1 MNEKSLRVLEFNKI
15 IDKLKTKASSSLG
28 LKHIENL
35 KPSNDFDEV
44 KNTLLETSEAQAI
57 LIKRGLVSMD
67 GIHDIEDKAKRAHV
81 GATLDPGALLKIAD
95 CLRVARSLKRNL
107 EGSEEEDF
115 NYPIIQALTNA
126 LYTFRDI
133 EDRIYT
139 SIVGES
145 EISDNASTT
154 LKTIRRRIVQKNQSI
169 RSKLNSIISSTTYQ
183 KYLQDNIISMRGD
196 RFVIPV
202 KAEYRSVVSGI
213 VHDQSSSGATLFIE
227 PMSIVEMNNELRKL
241 KLDEQEEIERILSE
255 LSAMIGE
262 ISGELISNQEILGKL
277 DFAFAK
283 GKLSVEMRAI
293 EPVLNEE
300 KYFHIKNG
308 RHPMID
314 KRDVVPNTVY
324 LGKDFDTLVI
334 TGPNTGGKTVTI
346 KTVGLFALMTQSGLH
361 IPADFGTSMCVY
373 DNVFADI
380 GDEQSIEQSLST
392 FSSHM
397 TNIVSILDDADANSL
412 VLFDELG
419 SGTDPTEGAAL
430 AVAIIETLTKRGSR
444 IIATTHYSE
453 LKGYAL
459 RTVGVENASVEF
471 DVETLRPTYRLLIG
485 VPGKSNAFEISKR
498 LGLNDAVIANAKN
511 FMSEENLQFEDLIRD
526 LQEKSIIANRDAREA
541 KHIKEEAEK
550 LKAKYEE
557 KLKKLDTVRDKVY
570 DEARQEAKDI
580 VSRAKD
586 EADEIVKAMREL
598 EKMGIAE
605 GGRNRLEEERRKLK
619 ASLEEKEAAMFKS
632 RENSGE
638 AITKVNLGMEA
649 FLPSLNQRVIIV
661 SNPDN
666 KGEVQ
671 VEAGI
676 MKINVKLKDLRKVP
690 EEPKKKEKKKR
701 EVKLNLKSVDSRID
715 LRGMDSEEACYR
727 TDKYLDEAY
736 LGNLGEVT
744 IVHGKGTGVLR
755 KAIND
760 MLKRHPHVK
769 SYRLG
774 VYGEGGD
781 GVTIVELK

>member
-1 MNEKSLRVLEFNKI
+1 MKERTFRILEFNKVK
-15 IDKLKTKASSSLG
+15 DKLRSYSVTSGGKELIDSLSPYNS
-28 LKHIENL
+28 IYEVEN
-35 KPSNDFDEV
+35 K
-44 KNTLLETSEAQAI
+44 LEETNEALDI
-57 LIKRGLVSMD
+57 LIKKGAPPFEGLHETKEELERAAKGGTLNPGQLMKIGAMLRCSRRFKEYVARKEEEIGYKHLEDLAYILVPLKNLENEIDSSIISED
-67 GIHDIEDKAKRAHV
+67 EISDKAS
-81 GATLDPGALLKIAD
+81 GTLYNI
-95 CLRVARSLKRNL
+95 RRSLKEKNSSVREKIN
-107 EGSEEEDF
+107 
-115 NYPIIQALTNA
+115 
-126 LYTFRDI
+126 
-133 EDRIYT
+133 
-139 SIVGES
+139 SIVR
-145 EISDNASTT
+145 A
-154 LKTIRRRIVQKNQSI
+154 
-169 RSKLNSIISSTTYQ
+169 NS
-183 KYLQDNIISMRGD
+183 KYLQDSLYTMRGD
-196 RFVIPV
+196 RYVIPV
-202 KAEYRSVVSGI
+202 KSEYKGAVPGL
-213 VHDQSSSGATLFIE
+213 VHDQSSTGATLFIE
-227 PMSIVEMNNELRKL
+227 PISLVNSNNEIKELML
-241 KLDEQEEIERILSE
+241 KEKAEIERILSE
-255 LSAMIGE
+255 LSAKVHDNIDV
-262 ISGELISNQEILGKL
+262 LRSNSNILREL
-277 DFAFAK
+277 DFIFAK
-283 GKLSVEMRAI
+283 GKYASS
-293 EPVLNEE
+293 LNG
-300 KYFHIKNG
+300 IKPNISKDRSFDILG
-308 RHPMID
+308 GKHPLID
-314 KRDVVPNTVY
+314 PKVVVPSDIY
-324 LGKDFDTLVI
+324 LGKDFTTLMI
-334 TGPNTGGKTVTI
+334 TGPNTGGKTVTL
-346 KTVGLFALMTQSGLH
+346 KTVGLLHLMALSGLL
-361 IPADFGTSMCVY
+361 IPAKDGSSIGFFK
-373 DNVFADI
+373 DIFADI

-397 TNIVSILDDADANSL
+397 TNIVKILESASFDSL
-412 VLFDELG
+412 ILFDELG

-430 AVAIIETLTKRGSR
+430 AVAIIETLNKRGCR

-459 RTVGVENASVEF
+459 KTVGVENASVEF

-498 LGLNDAVIANAKN
+498 LGLNEDVIIKAKD

-541 KHIKEEAEK
+541 KRIKEEAES
-550 LKAKYEE
+550 LKKKYDE

-570 DEARQEAKDI
+570 DEARQEAKQI
-580 VSRAKD
+580 ISNAKD

-598 EKMGIAE
+598 EKMGIAA
-605 GGRNRLEEERRKLK
+605 GGRSRLEEERRKLK
-619 ASLEEKEAAMFKS
+619 ASLEEKEAAMIKS
-632 RENSGE
+632 RENTGE
-638 AITKVNLGMEA
+638 AITKVTLGMEA

-666 KGEVQ
+666 KGDVQ

-676 MKINVKLKDLRKVP
+676 MKISVKLKDLRKVP

-701 EVKLNLKSVDSRID
+701 EVKLNMKSVDSRID

>member
-1 MNEKSLRVLEFNKI
+1 MKERTLRILEFNKI
-15 IDKLKTKASSSLG
+15 KNKLRGYAVTSGGKELIDSLTPYGSVFEVEKKLEETNEALDILIRKGTPPFEGLHETKEELERAGKGGTLNPGQLMKIGNMLRCSRRFKEYVARKDDEIGYKNLEDLAYILAPLKSLETEIDTAIISEEEISDKASG
-28 LKHIENL
+28 
-35 KPSNDFDEV
+35 
-44 KNTLLETSEAQAI
+44 TLYNI
-57 LIKRGLVSMD
+57 R
-67 GIHDIEDKAKRAHV
+67 
-81 GATLDPGALLKIAD
+81 
-95 CLRVARSLKRNL
+95 RSLKEKNSSVREKIN
-107 EGSEEEDF
+107 
-115 NYPIIQALTNA
+115 
-126 LYTFRDI
+126 
-133 EDRIYT
+133 
-139 SIVGES
+139 SIV
-145 EISDNASTT
+145 
-154 LKTIRRRIVQKNQSI
+154 
-169 RSKLNSIISSTTYQ
+169 RSNS
-183 KYLQDNIISMRGD
+183 KYLQDSLYTMRGD
-196 RFVIPV
+196 RYVIPV
-202 KAEYRSVVSGI
+202 KAEYKGAVPGL
-213 VHDQSSSGATLFIE
+213 VHDQSSTGATLFIE
-227 PMSIVEMNNELRKL
+227 PISLVNLNNEIKELML
-241 KLDEQEEIERILSE
+241 KEKAEIERILSE
-255 LSAMIGE
+255 LSAKVYDNID
-262 ISGELISNQEILGKL
+262 ILRSNADILREL
-277 DFAFAK
+277 DFIFAK
-283 GKLSVEMRAI
+283 GKYASSLNAIKPSVRTDRSFDI
-293 EPVLNEE
+293 IGG
-300 KYFHIKNG
+300 K
-308 RHPMID
+308 HPLID
-314 KRDVVPNTVY
+314 PKIVVPSDIY
-324 LGKDFDTLVI
+324 LGEEFTTLMI
-334 TGPNTGGKTVTI
+334 TGPNTGGKTVTL
-346 KTVGLFALMTQSGLH
+346 KTVGLLHLMALSGLL
-361 IPADFGTSMCVY
+361 IPAKDGSAIGFFK
-373 DNVFADI
+373 DIFADI

-676 MKINVKLKDLRKVP
+676 MKINVKLKDYVKYQKSLRKR
-690 EEPKKKEKKKR
+690 KRKR
-701 EVKLNLKSVDSRID
+701 EKLN
-715 LRGMDSEEACYR
+715 
-727 TDKYLDEAY
+727 
-736 LGNLGEVT
+736 
-744 IVHGKGTGVLR
+744 
-755 KAIND
+755 
-760 MLKRHPHVK
+760 
-769 SYRLG
+769 
-774 VYGEGGD
+774 
-781 GVTIVELK
+781 

>member
-1 MNEKSLRVLEFNKI
+1 MKERTLRILEFNKI
-15 IDKLKTKASSSLG
+15 KNKLRGYAVTSGGKELIDSLTPYGSVFEVEKKLEETNEALDILIRKGTPPFEGLHETKEELERAGKGGTLNPGQLMKIGNMLRCSRRFKEYVARKDDEIGYKNLEDLAYILAPLKSLETEIDTAIISEEEISDKASG
-28 LKHIENL
+28 
-35 KPSNDFDEV
+35 
-44 KNTLLETSEAQAI
+44 TLYNI
-57 LIKRGLVSMD
+57 R
-67 GIHDIEDKAKRAHV
+67 
-81 GATLDPGALLKIAD
+81 
-95 CLRVARSLKRNL
+95 RSLKEKNSSVREKIN
-107 EGSEEEDF
+107 
-115 NYPIIQALTNA
+115 
-126 LYTFRDI
+126 
-133 EDRIYT
+133 
-139 SIVGES
+139 SIV
-145 EISDNASTT
+145 
-154 LKTIRRRIVQKNQSI
+154 
-169 RSKLNSIISSTTYQ
+169 RSNS
-183 KYLQDNIISMRGD
+183 KYLQDSLYTMRGD
-196 RFVIPV
+196 RYVIPV
-202 KAEYRSVVSGI
+202 KAEYKGAVPGL
-213 VHDQSSSGATLFIE
+213 VHDQSSTGATLFIE
-227 PMSIVEMNNELRKL
+227 PISLVNLNNEIKELML
-241 KLDEQEEIERILSE
+241 KEKAEIERILSE
-255 LSAMIGE
+255 LSAKVYDNID
-262 ISGELISNQEILGKL
+262 ILRSNADILREL
-277 DFAFAK
+277 DFIFAK
-283 GKLSVEMRAI
+283 GKYASSLNAIKPSVRTDRSFDI
-293 EPVLNEE
+293 IGG
-300 KYFHIKNG
+300 K
-308 RHPMID
+308 HPLID
-314 KRDVVPNTVY
+314 PKIVVPSDIY
-324 LGKDFDTLVI
+324 LGEEFTTLMI
-334 TGPNTGGKTVTI
+334 TGPNTGGKTVTL
-346 KTVGLFALMTQSGLH
+346 KTVGLLHLMALSGLL
-361 IPADFGTSMCVY
+361 IPAKDGSAIGFFK
-373 DNVFADI
+373 DIFADI

-605 GGRNRLEEERRKLK
+605 GGRNRRKLK

>member
-1 MNEKSLRVLEFNKI
+1 MKERTFRILEFNKVK
-15 IDKLKTKASSSLG
+15 DKLRSYAVTSGGKELIEALSLYNS
-28 LKHIENL
+28 IYEVEN
-35 KPSNDFDEV
+35 K
-44 KNTLLETSEAQAI
+44 LEETNEALGI
-57 LIKRGLVSMD
+57 LIKKGAPPFEGLHETKEELERAGKGGTLNPGQLMKIGAMLRCSRRFKEYVARKEEEISYKHLED
-67 GIHDIEDKAKRAHV
+67 LAYILVPIKNLENDIDSAIISEDEISDKAS
-81 GATLDPGALLKIAD
+81 GALYNI
-95 CLRVARSLKRNL
+95 RRSLKEKNSSVREKIN
-107 EGSEEEDF
+107 
-115 NYPIIQALTNA
+115 
-126 LYTFRDI
+126 
-133 EDRIYT
+133 
-139 SIVGES
+139 SIVR
-145 EISDNASTT
+145 A
-154 LKTIRRRIVQKNQSI
+154 
-169 RSKLNSIISSTTYQ
+169 NS
-183 KYLQDNIISMRGD
+183 KYLQDSLYTMRGD
-196 RFVIPV
+196 RYVIPV
-202 KAEYRSVVSGI
+202 KSEYKGAVPGL
-213 VHDQSSSGATLFIE
+213 VHDQSSTGATLFIE
-227 PMSIVEMNNELRKL
+227 PISLVNLNNEIKELML
-241 KLDEQEEIERILSE
+241 KEKAEIERILSE
-255 LSAMIGE
+255 LSLKVHDNIDA
-262 ISGELISNQEILGKL
+262 LRSNSNILREL
-277 DFAFAK
+277 DFIFAK
-283 GKLSVEMRAI
+283 GKYASSLNAI
-293 EPVLNEE
+293 KPTVRKDRSFDILGG
-300 KYFHIKNG
+300 K
-308 RHPMID
+308 HPLID
-314 KRDVVPNTVY
+314 PKVVVPSDIY
-324 LGKDFDTLVI
+324 LGKDFTTLMI
-334 TGPNTGGKTVTI
+334 TGPNTGGKTVTL
-346 KTVGLFALMTQSGLH
+346 KTVGLLHLMALSGLL
-361 IPADFGTSMCVY
+361 IPAKDGSSIGFFK
-373 DNVFADI
+373 DIFADI

-397 TNIVSILDDADANSL
+397 TNVVKVLESASFDSL

-430 AVAIIETLTKRGSR
+430 AVAIIETLNKRGSR

-459 RTVGVENASVEF
+459 KTDGVENASVEF

-498 LGLNDAVIANAKN
+498 LGLSEDVIIKAKD

-541 KHIKEEAEK
+541 KIIKEEAEN
-550 LKAKYEE
+550 LKKKYDE

-570 DEARQEAKDI
+570 DEARQEAKQI
-580 VSRAKD
+580 ISNAKD

-619 ASLEEKEAAMFKS
+619 ASLEEKEAAMIKS
-632 RENSGE
+632 RENTGE
-638 AITKVNLGMEA
+638 AITKVTLGMEA
-649 FLPSLNQRVIIV
+649 FLPSLNQRVILV
-661 SNPDN
+661 STPDN
-666 KGEVQ
+666 KGDVQ

-701 EVKLNLKSVDSRID
+701 EVKLNMKSVDSRID

-727 TDKYLDEAY
+727 TDKYLDEAN

-744 IVHGKGTGVLR
+744 IVHGKGTGILR